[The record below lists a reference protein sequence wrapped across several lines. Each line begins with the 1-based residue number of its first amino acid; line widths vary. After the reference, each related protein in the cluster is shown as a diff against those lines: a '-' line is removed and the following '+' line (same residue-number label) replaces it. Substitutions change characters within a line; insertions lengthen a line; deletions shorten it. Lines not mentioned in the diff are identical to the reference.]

1 MRCFLAITLGSLVL
15 LCSVGSTVVE
25 SARSLQSAEEEY
37 GCNTVLDTI
46 PASEIK
52 DFFIT
57 AIDTVLGDD
66 GGAAGGALVAVFKN
80 MVNTKSNYGIQVR
93 RVCASC
99 SDFDLEGDDY
109 QRYCGPDAYGYN
121 QSFSGLLA
129 IPLNDKGELLEGT
142 LPGAMHMRGTQV
154 NDVPSNQYNTSK
166 PDLIQFITALF
177 PASTG
182 NPALAPDYFGYGVSN
197 ARIYK
202 GYIVRQGYE
211 TSIVPLWHKVE
222 QIIREESNCTS
233 ALANELAIFGYS
245 EGGYAAPVVATALHK
260 LGWDIMRV
268 HAGAI
273 PARSASVLVPNLIH
287 SADEGLLSR
296 SESVLFVLLG
306 ATYSSTFRDL
316 ASFNQ
321 SQDMVKPESRDAMA
335 ELFNTAPGR
344 EEFKNYLGV
353 DNWLRHFDQDLVQWA
368 RDAYEDPDPCQTRFE
383 VGFNDFLCQSLK
395 DNDITEL
402 LETAPFPIDICHGR
416 EDVVVVVDNLP
427 NMSKNEN
434 LTLEMVDGVHDEAAG
449 TCSFTGILYMTSGDF
464 TNYPIEPKHSV
475 DGCSAPPPTMA
486 PPVAP
491 TAAPPAPATT
501 SASGNSPPSH
511 AEQRHSIF
519 GLFVTTA
526 LLLATFQL

>member
-1 MRCFLAITLGSLVL
+1 MRCLANTLGYLVL
-15 LCSVGSTVVE
+15 LCSGLTAVE

-37 GCNTVLDTI
+37 GCNAVLDTI

-66 GGAAGGALVAVFKN
+66 VGALVAVFKN
-80 MVNTKSNYGIQVR
+80 MVNTQSKHGIQVR

-99 SDFDLEGDDY
+99 SEFDLEGDDY
-109 QRYCGPDAYGYN
+109 QRYCGVDAYGYN
-121 QSFSGLLA
+121 QAFSGLIAL
-129 IPLNDKGELLEGT
+129 PLNDEGELLEGT
-142 LPGAMHMRGTQV
+142 LPGVMHMRGTQV
-154 NDVPSNQYNTSK
+154 NDIPSNQYNTSK

-182 NPALAPDYFGYGVSN
+182 TPALAPDYFGYGVSN

-202 GYIVRQGYE
+202 GYIVRQSYE
-211 TSIVPLWHKVE
+211 TSIVPLWYKAE
-222 QIIREESNCTS
+222 QILREESNCTS
-233 ALANELAIFGYS
+233 ALANELTIFGYS

-260 LGWDIMRV
+260 LGWRIMRV

-273 PARSASVLVPNLIH
+273 PARSGSVLVPNLIH
-287 SADEGLLSR
+287 NTDEGLMGR
-296 SESVLFVLLG
+296 DESVLFVLLG

-321 SQDMVKPESRDAMA
+321 SQDMVRPESRDAMV

-344 EEFKNYLGV
+344 EEFKDYLGE

-368 RDAYEDPDPCQTRFE
+368 RDANEDPDPCQTRFE
-383 VGFNDFLCQSLK
+383 IGFNDFLCKSLK

-416 EDVVVVVDNLP
+416 EDVVVVVENLP

-449 TCSFTGILYMTSGDF
+449 ACSFTGILYLTSGDF
-464 TNYPIEPKHSV
+464 TNYPIEPKHFV
-475 DGCSAPPPTMA
+475 DGCSALNSTAGA
-486 PPVAP
+486 PAAATTTAP
-491 TAAPPAPATT
+491 TAPTTT
-501 SASGNSPPSH
+501 SAPVSSPSSNT
-511 AEQRHSIF
+511 EQRHSIF

-526 LLLATFQL
+526 GLLLSLAYQQ